1 MRRGLVTSALLLPAA
16 VLVIVGF
23 LYPYGT
29 MLVAPAADPDPD
41 VPASL
46 AAAVMDPYVVEI
58 VARTARVAGIAT
70 LLSLLFGFPV
80 AWAISRAAPRWR
92 ALLLLAVTFPLLLS
106 TVIRTFA
113 WIVLLGGEG
122 LISRALQAVGLAA
135 GPVQLL
141 YTETA
146 MVLGL
151 TQLFMPLLVLTAYS
165 SLAAVD
171 PALEDAARGMGA
183 RNSAV
188 FARVVFPLAL
198 PGTAVGAILVFA
210 GCVTAFTTPS
220 LLGGTRNRTLAT
232 LLYQEANTSV
242 DWSGVSAIAIIMTA
256 IVLVVAV
263 VMSRVSAIGSLR

>member
-1 MRRGLVTSALLLPAA
+1 MRRGLVTGALLLPAA
-16 VLVIVGF
+16 VLVVVGF
-23 LYPYGT
+23 LYPYVT

-41 VPASL
+41 VPGSL
-46 AAAVMDPYVVEI
+46 AQAVTDPYVVDI
-58 VARTARVAGIAT
+58 VARTARVAGTAT
-70 LLSLLFGFPV
+70 LVSVLFGFPV

-92 ALLLLAVTFPLLLS
+92 AVLLLAVTFPLLLS

-165 SLAAVD
+165 SLAGID

-183 RNSAV
+183 RDSSV

-198 PGTAVGAILVFA
+198 PGTAVGAVLVFA

-256 IVLVVAV
+256 IVLVVSV
-263 VMSRVSAIGSLR
+263 VMSRVSSVGSTR

>member
-1 MRRGLVTSALLLPAA
+1 
-16 VLVIVGF
+16 
-23 LYPYGT
+23 
-29 MLVAPAADPDPD
+29 
-41 VPASL
+41 
-46 AAAVMDPYVVEI
+46 
-58 VARTARVAGIAT
+58 
-70 LLSLLFGFPV
+70 
-80 AWAISRAAPRWR
+80 
-92 ALLLLAVTFPLLLS
+92 
-106 TVIRTFA
+106 
-113 WIVLLGGEG
+113 
-122 LISRALQAVGLAA
+122 
-135 GPVQLL
+135 
-141 YTETA
+141 
-146 MVLGL
+146 
-151 TQLFMPLLVLTAYS
+151 
-165 SLAAVD
+165 
-171 PALEDAARGMGA
+171 MGA

>member
-1 MRRGLVTSALLLPAA
+1 MPRRLVTLALLLPASA
-16 VLVIVGF
+16 LVVVGF
-23 LYPYGT
+23 LYPYLT

-41 VPASL
+41 VGGSL
-46 AAAVMDPYVVEI
+46 VEAITDPYVLDI
-58 VARTARVAGIAT
+58 VMRTVRVAGLST
-70 LLSLLFGFPV
+70 LLSLVFGFPV
-80 AWAISRAAPRWR
+80 AWAISRSGPRRR

-122 LISRALQAVGLAA
+122 LISRALQAVGLAD

-165 SLAAVD
+165 SLAGVD

-183 RNSAV
+183 SNTAV

-242 DWSGVSAIAIIMTA
+242 DWSAVSAVAIIMTA
-256 IVLVVAV
+256 LVLVVTLL
-263 VMSRVSAIGSLR
+263 MSRVSAIGAQR

>member
-1 MRRGLVTSALLLPAA
+1 MRRRLATLGLLLPAVA
-16 VLVIVGF
+16 LVVVGF
-23 LYPYGT
+23 VYPYLT

-41 VPASL
+41 VAGSL
-46 AAAVMDPYVVEI
+46 VEAITDSYVVDI
-58 VARTARVAGIAT
+58 VARTVRVAGIST
-70 LLSLLFGFPV
+70 LLALLFGFPV
-80 AWAISRAAPRWR
+80 AWAISRSSPRR
-92 ALLLLAVTFPLLLS
+92 RSLLLLAVTFPLLLS

-122 LISRALQAVGLAA
+122 LISRTLRAIGLAD

-165 SLAAVD
+165 SLAGID
-171 PALEDAARGMGA
+171 PSLEDAARGMGA
-183 RNSAV
+183 SNSAV
-188 FARVVFPLAL
+188 FTRIVFPLAL

-210 GCVTAFTTPS
+210 GSVTAFTTPS

-242 DWSGVSAIAIIMTA
+242 DWSAVSAIAIVMTA
-256 IVLVVAV
+256 LVLVVTL
-263 VMSRVSAIGSLR
+263 VMTRISAIGARR